1 MSIKPSVTFSLVFL
15 AFFWSFTL
23 LLPTKTQAQ
32 ATLNQ
37 TSDEYYYHTGIEL
50 FDKQKYGAAQKAFQ
64 EYIRLNNLSGN
75 LNGRNN
81 LKVVDAQYYAGVSA
95 LYLFNPDAET
105 QIDRFIAEHPTHP
118 KAATAYYELG
128 QFYYAKKDYA
138 KTIEYFGKVNSADL
152 SLEQVIDYKFKLG
165 YAYFTK
171 QDFVKAG
178 PMFDDLKR
186 TNHKYTSA
194 SNYYAGYINYKL
206 GKYEDALKDLKK
218 AEKDPVYQTEVP
230 YMVAN
235 IYYKQQRYDEL
246 LAYTTSIIGEPE
258 IKTTTEEKPGAKKP
272 TNRAPAKS
280 TPSRTT
286 AKPGSGKS
294 STAANKTSGQ
304 TPESG
309 AVEEGNAVAVATTP
323 VKNADELFLLTAEA
337 YYRKGDYARAAAYFK
352 QYASLSKGSRSK
364 PSPDIQY
371 RIAYA
376 QYLTKD
382 YTAAVDGFKSI
393 ASSRDSIG
401 QYSAYY
407 LGMSYLQ
414 LNNKPFALQS
424 FDQARKAKLNKQ
436 VQEEA
441 AFNYAKVLG
450 DMGNSAEAITALKD
464 FLKTY
469 PSSKYESEANELL
482 GESYLNTSNYSEA
495 ITHIENMKSR
505 TPRTEAAYQRVTY
518 NQGVTNFNNEH
529 FPEAISFFDKSLR
542 SPVEADLVMAASF
555 WKGEAFSVNRNFD
568 EAINSY
574 ATVFRKAQEG
584 AKSSTDDY
592 ALKSRYGIGYAYYN
606 RKEYDKAAVHFR
618 EYTNRLQSSNS
629 KLNYG
634 DALVR
639 LADCYY
645 AQKQYDDA
653 VRSYDLALNQN
664 TPDKDYAYYQKGII
678 LGILGKDAEAKQA
691 LDQAAQSNQ
700 SRFADGAMFQKA
712 QITFEKGDY
721 SAAVTQY
728 TQLIEGKPGSSYI
741 PFALQRRA
749 TAYSNLRQYD
759 KAVVDYQRILNQ
771 YPTSKTANS
780 ALLGLQEAL
789 NNAGRAE
796 EFTAALAK
804 YKQSNPQDNSLEN
817 VEFESAKSLYFA
829 EKYQKAVESFQ
840 NYMKAYPDN
849 ALVYDAKFYLG
860 ESYFR
865 LNDLPKA
872 IQFHQTVISDNRS
885 PNINRSIS
893 RLAEMEYASKNYP
906 NAIRYYLTSLSGAR
920 NKKEQ
925 ALAWNGLMES
935 YYNLS
940 KYDSVMYYADEIINK
955 GGATVNAQN
964 KALLY
969 RGKALYVQ
977 NNYDQAIDEFLRTV
991 NSAKDENGAE
1001 AQYLIGEALFKQ
1013 KKHKESLDALF
1024 ELNQK
1029 FSSYERWRGK
1039 AFLLIADNYV
1049 AMDEV
1054 FQAKATL
1061 NSIIERSPD
1070 KQTVEE
1076 AKVKLKALEEKQ

>member
-1 MSIKPSVTFSLVFL
+1 MNTPSIKAFYFLLCLGWGSLPLFVSSE
-15 AFFWSFTL
+15 AR
-23 LLPTKTQAQ
+23 AQ

-37 TSDEYYYHTGIEL
+37 TSDEYFYNTGLEL
-50 FDKQKYGAAQKAFQ
+50 FDKGKYGAAQKAFQ
-64 EYIRLNNLSGN
+64 EYIRLKNLSGN
-75 LNGRNN
+75 ATGQNN

-95 LYLFNPDAET
+95 LYLFNPDAEA
-105 QIDRFIAEHPTHP
+105 QIDRFIAQHPTHP
-118 KAATAYYELG
+118 KAMTAYYELG
-128 QFYYAKKDYA
+128 QFYYAKKDYKKA
-138 KTIEYFGKVNSADL
+138 IEYFGKVDSGDL

-165 YAYFTK
+165 YAYFTQ
-171 QDFVKAG
+171 QDFAKAG
-178 PMFDDLKR
+178 QMFDDLKR
-186 TNHKYTSA
+186 TNHKYTTA
-194 SNYYAGYINYKL
+194 ANYYAGYINYKL
-206 GKYEDALKDLKK
+206 GKYDDAIKDLRK
-218 AEKDPVYQTEVP
+218 AEKDPAYQTEVP

-235 IYYKQQRYDEL
+235 VYYKQQRYDEL

-258 IKTTTEEKPGAKKP
+258 VGTTEEKPAPKKAGSR
-272 TNRAPAKS
+272 TPAKS
-280 TPSRTT
+280 TPSRTSGKAPAGKAPQQPTAST
-286 AKPGSGKS
+286 AKGTEAGEES
-294 STAANKTSGQ
+294 AA
-304 TPESG
+304 
-309 AVEEGNAVAVATTP
+309 ATTP

-337 YYRKGDYARAAAYFK
+337 YYRKGNYEKAAAYFK
-352 QYASLSKGSRSK
+352 QYANTSKGARSK
-364 PSPDIQY
+364 TSPDIQY
-371 RIAYA
+371 RISYA

-382 YTAAVDGFKSI
+382 YAAAAEGFKGI

-414 LNNKPFALQS
+414 LNNKPFALQA

-450 DMGNSAEAITALKD
+450 DLGNHAESITALKD

-469 PSSKYESEANELL
+469 PNSKYESEANELL
-482 GESYLNTSNYSEA
+482 GESYLNTSNYAEA
-495 ITHIENMKSR
+495 IAHIESLKSR

-518 NQGVTNFNNEH
+518 NEGVTNFNNER

-542 SPVEADLVMAASF
+542 SPSEGDLVMAANF
-555 WKGEAFSVNRNFD
+555 WKGEAYSVNRNFD

-574 ATVFRKAQEG
+574 AAVFRKSQEG
-584 AKSSTDDY
+584 VKSTTDDY

-618 EYTNRLQSSNS
+618 EYTNRLQGSNT
-629 KLNYG
+629 KLNYS
-634 DALVR
+634 DAMVR

-645 AQKQYDDA
+645 AQKNYDDA
-653 VRSYDLALNQN
+653 VRSYDLALNAN
-664 TPDKDYAYYQKGII
+664 TPDKDYAYYQKGVI
-678 LGILGKDAEAKQA
+678 LGIQGKDAEAKQS
-691 LDQAAQSNQ
+691 LERAAQSSQ
-700 SRFADGAMFQKA
+700 SRYADGAMFQKA
-712 QITFEKGDY
+712 QLTFEKGDY
-721 SAAVTQY
+721 PTAVNQY
-728 TQLIEGKPGSSYI
+728 TQLIESKPGSSFV

-749 TAYSNLRQYD
+749 IAYSNLQQYE
-759 KAVVDYQRILNQ
+759 KAIADYQRILNQ
-771 YPTSKTANS
+771 YGTSKVANS

-789 NNAGRAE
+789 SNAGRSE
-796 EFTAALAK
+796 EFNAALAK
-804 YKQSNPQDNSLEN
+804 YKQVNPQDNSLEN
-817 VEFESAKSLYFA
+817 VEFESAKSLYFG

-840 NYMKAYPDN
+840 NYVKTYPDN
-849 ALVYDAKFYLG
+849 ALSYDAKFYLG

-865 LNDLPKA
+865 LNDLSQALK
-872 IQFHQTVISDNRS
+872 FHQAVVADNRS
-885 PNINRSIS
+885 PNVSRSIS
-893 RLAEMEYASKNYP
+893 RLADIEYASKNYP

-940 KYDSVMYYADEIINK
+940 KYDSVLYYADEIINK

-969 RGKALYVQ
+969 RGKALYLQ
-977 NNYDQAIDEFLRTV
+977 GNYDQATDEFLRTV

-1013 KKHKESLDALF
+1013 NKHKESLDALF

-1049 AMDEV
+1049 EMDEV

-1070 KQTVEE
+1070 KASVEE